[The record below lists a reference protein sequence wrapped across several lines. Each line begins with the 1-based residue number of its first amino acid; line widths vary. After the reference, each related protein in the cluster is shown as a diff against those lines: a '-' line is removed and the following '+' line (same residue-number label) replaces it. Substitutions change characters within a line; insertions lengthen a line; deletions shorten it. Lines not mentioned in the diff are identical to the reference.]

1 MLADDPVLVDAC
13 TLINLHAT
21 GEPTLLLQGLSPS
34 CMVCDVVSRET
45 IFLRAEQPDLTPQRI
60 DLGPLFEQRSL
71 HACHAETPE
80 EEALYVSLAAEL
92 DDGEALSLAISAV
105 RGYGLATDD
114 RKARRLAMEIGSV
127 QLFSTAEIL
136 HAIDSFNEATIR
148 EMIRRIDFRARFT
161 PNGNMPLNEWW
172 ENIARKK

>member
-1 MLADDPVLVDAC
+1 MLAADPVLVDAC

-21 GEPTLLLQGLSPS
+21 GEPTLLLQGLSPA

-45 IFLRAEQPDLTPQRI
+45 IFLRADQPDLTPQRI
-60 DLGPLFEQRSL
+60 DLGPLFEQGSL

-105 RGYGLATDD
+105 RGSAWPPTTAKPDGSLRRLVPYNYL
-114 RKARRLAMEIGSV
+114 ARRKSFTRLTR
-127 QLFSTAEIL
+127 STKQ
-136 HAIDSFNEATIR
+136 
-148 EMIRRIDFRARFT
+148 RFV
-161 PNGNMPLNEWW
+161 
-172 ENIARKK
+172 R